1 VYGAPDDQN
10 VTITIIPGPH
20 GAEFDRRQLHVPIG
34 ATTIWVNKTESAQVI
49 LPDREGTRRTMQ
61 LAPAGQEGAVWMM
74 QMRSSQQPS
83 QRGGT
88 FRWRLQ
94 SNEAAHIT
102 IVTGGEP
109 VQAGV

>member
-1 VYGAPDDQN
+1 LAGGQVEYK

-20 GAEFDRRQLHVPIG
+20 GAEFDQSHLHLPVG
-34 ATTIWVNKTESAQVI
+34 ATTIWVNKTETAQVI
-49 LPDREGTRRTMQ
+49 LPDREGTRRTMR

-83 QRGGT
+83 QMGGT

-102 IVTGGEP
+102 IVTDGEP
-109 VQAGV
+109 VQSRA